1 LIPNLMWFGLVVV
14 VLVMA
19 YVVGLLQEMRT
30 ATNRIDRRLRL
41 QVQLPEEVILPTT
54 RSDVLRIGQCVL

>member
-1 LIPNLMWFGLVVV
+1 MIPNLMWFGLVVV